1 MNQYTNPAQDK
12 LFSLFKNSIEPN
24 SIPVDEPGNSGYAYA
39 MDDNRRG
46 LWLAY
51 GLWFNFWLTIVTF
64 IIAGLIILMAPFD
77 RGGTL
82 GRKFASLWARVLLK
96 VIYTPIQVEGLE
108 YLVPGQTYVYAA
120 NHRSQ
125 FDIFVLLAILPG
137 EFGWVAKKSLFQIPI
152 FGQAMTRL
160 GNISLDRSNLKDAIK
175 SLNEAATLVQ
185 EGRSIII
192 FPEGTRATSRELL
205 PFKKGVFIM
214 AQKAGQPI
222 VPICINGTLAIQP
235 RGSLHLRPGPVQVV
249 ISPPVDPRNYRGRP
263 KEELMAAVYQAIAD
277 HFDPD
282 YPYGSDKPRP

>member
-1 MNQYTNPAQDK
+1 MHK
-12 LFSLFKNSIEPN
+12 
-24 SIPVDEPGNSGYAYA
+24 A
-39 MDDNRRG
+39 MDNNRRG

-51 GLWFNFWLTIVTF
+51 GLWFSYWLILITI
-64 IIAGLIILMAPFD
+64 IIAGFIVLIKPFD
-77 RGGTL
+77 RHGAL
-82 GRKFASLWARVLLK
+82 GRKFASLWAKVLLK
-96 VIYTPIQVEGLE
+96 VVHIPIRVEGLE
-108 YLVPGQTYVYAA
+108 HLLPGQTYVFAA

-137 EFGWVAKKSLFQIPI
+137 DYGWVAKKSLFQIPI

-160 GNISLDRSNLKDAIK
+160 GNISVDRSNLKDAIK
-175 SLNEAATLVQ
+175 SLNEAADLIKR
-185 EGRSIII
+185 GRSIII

-222 VPICINGTLAIQP
+222 VPISINGTMAIQP

-249 ISPPVDPRNYRGRP
+249 ISPPVDPRNFRGRP
-263 KEELMAAVYQAIAD
+263 KEELMAAVHQAIAD

-282 YPYGSDKPRP
+282 YSYGSDQPRA